1 MSVARG
7 VLRSGGQQQQQHE
20 QQLANDAPAAP
31 AAPVFSQKAPPIRT
45 GVAAPPSTPAREIN
59 SAMSL
64 PKAPPPTP
72 VRDPPPAP
80 VQEEYTAGD
89 ASPMDGDQVDEEEDK
104 VTAGAI
110 SSDAVATDDAALP
123 EFDRKVLEEGLER
136 SDFTIFTHDLK
147 KTCG

>member
-1 MSVARG
+1 

-20 QQLANDAPAAP
+20 QQHASNAPPAP
-31 AAPVFSQKAPPIRT
+31 AAPVFSKPPPPVRT
-45 GVAAPPSTPAREIN
+45 GVAAPPSTPAREATG
-59 SAMSL
+59 AMSL

-72 VRDPPPAP
+72 VRDPRPPP

-89 ASPMDGDQVDEEEDK
+89 ASPVDGDQADDEEDN
-104 VTAGAI
+104 VTAEVN